1 MENYQSPPMFKIFAF
16 LSCEVIKNNA
26 SFKNT
31 RNWKER
37 EKKREK
43 NSKMLKYNIKGYI
56 FLQVTDFNQSS
67 LSHKKEIQT
76 LQH

>member
-1 MENYQSPPMFKIFAF
+1 MENYQSPTMFKIFAF

-26 SFKNT
+26 SFKNK
-31 RNWKER
+31 RKE
-37 EKKREK
+37 KREK
-43 NSKMLKYNIKGYI
+43 QQNVEIQYKRLY